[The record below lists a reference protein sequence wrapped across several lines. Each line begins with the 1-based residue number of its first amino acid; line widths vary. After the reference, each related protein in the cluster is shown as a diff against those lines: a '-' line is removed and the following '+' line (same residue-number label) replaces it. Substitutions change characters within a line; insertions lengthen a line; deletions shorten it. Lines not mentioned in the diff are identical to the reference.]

1 MKPMSLRAAGVLAD
15 SINDTNS
22 TRKVYM
28 LAGGLALLGIAL
40 IVITVWFWRSTRHD
54 PELLGPL
61 EVMGDRKFK
70 RLEGTEQ
77 KQLLDGK
84 RPTDAEPKEWGVQ
97 RGGSTA
103 DAALVARAHE
113 GGVEPDVADSDVVD
127 AVRSAALSD
136 AAAHAELDSIL
147 LAAGAVVP
155 GMGSASTSTST
166 PSDVDDV
173 DIDKLLGI
181 GAHATAAAPDGAVA
195 WAGGTQTEVDDDVTN
210 AVVRPEVVD
219 PEPVDGASASVLP
232 GTVEPAVDESKVD
245 ESKVDESKVD
255 ESKVDESKVGASA
268 SALPGTGAPAVDES
282 KVDESKVDG
291 SKVDGSKVD
300 ESKVDEPRIEPLVIV
315 PVDHDLRPSSTTLA
329 DSLHSEAASGMSD
342 THDPRTAVGRNA
354 ADGPG
359 DQDSIDPLLRMLN
372 RNDG

>member
-1 MKPMSLRAAGVLAD
+1 MSLRAAGVLAD

-22 TRKVYM
+22 TRKVYT

-40 IVITVWFWRSTRHD
+40 ILITVWFWRSTRHD

-70 RLEGTEQ
+70 RLEGTERQ
-77 KQLLDGK
+77 QLLDGK

-113 GGVEPDVADSDVVD
+113 GGGEPDVADSDVVD
-127 AVRSAALSD
+127 AVRSAALND
-136 AAAHAELDSIL
+136 AATHAELDSIL

-155 GMGSASTSTST
+155 GMGSASASTAT
-166 PSDVDDV
+166 PSDVADV
-173 DIDKLLGI
+173 DIDTLLGI
-181 GAHATAAAPDGAVA
+181 GAHATGAEPDAAVA
-195 WAGGTQTEVDDDVTN
+195 WAGGSQTEVDDDVTN

-219 PEPVDGASASVLP
+219 PEPGDGTSASALSVTDESAVDEASDGASASAPQAPDEPLVDKRVVDESVVDESVVDEPSVVAP
-232 GTVEPAVDESKVD
+232 GVVASGVGASAGAPQAADEPVVDESKV
-245 ESKVDESKVD
+245 
-255 ESKVDESKVGASA
+255 
-268 SALPGTGAPAVDES
+268 
-282 KVDESKVDG
+282 
-291 SKVDGSKVD
+291 
-300 ESKVDEPRIEPLVIV
+300 EPLVIV

-329 DSLHSEAASGMSD
+329 DSLHSESANGMRD
-342 THDPRTAVGRNA
+342 TQGPHPGVERNA
-354 ADGPG
+354 DDGPG
-359 DQDSIDPLLRMLN
+359 AQDSIDPLLRMLN